1 MLELTVTGDTHPKTF
16 TLKTDDADGELAR
29 LTDTLEEFGMSE
41 GDDMFD
47 WLKGHS
53 ADEFAEGVVI
63 PVENI
68 GEWEEVL
75 EGDWFEE
82 AQKIAQQR
90 EQALKAAEDAMGEP
104 GESEWS
110 RQHGGSE

>member
-1 MLELTVTGDTHPKTF
+1 MLELNVTGDTHPKTF
-16 TLKTDDADGELAR
+16 TLKTDDADGELGR

-41 GDDMFD
+41 GDDMYD

-53 ADEFAEGVVI
+53 ADDFAEGVVI
-63 PVENI
+63 PTDNI

-82 AQKIAQQR
+82 AQKISQQR
-90 EQALKAAEDAMGEP
+90 EQALKAAEAAMEQP
-104 GESEWS
+104 SE
-110 RQHGGSE
+110 